1 MIFALIKIG
10 GTRHGNHSYAYYSVI
25 MEMGASTKWSNIFE
39 SEDEMITVMNGILA
53 RQKRGGDARQWLN
66 EIRDGYHYFFD
77 LDLTLEEAEALGWKQ
92 TPTTMNP

>member
-1 MIFALIKIG
+1 
-10 GTRHGNHSYAYYSVI
+10 
-25 MEMGASTKWSNIFE
+25 
-39 SEDEMITVMNGILA
+39 MITVINGILA

-77 LDLTLEEAEALGWKQ
+77 LDLTPEEAKALGWKQ